1 MMRRKCKLQPL
12 TKTILKESIEL
23 KPGYRPPSPETLK
36 NRDVFEEPTG
46 TVFTACLGSKTLLS
60 ANPQRILEYL
70 CQPVG
75 YADSLA
81 ESSGVTHGGA
91 TELQN

>member
-1 MMRRKCKLQPL
+1 MLMMRRKCKFQPL

-46 TVFTACLGSKTLLS
+46 KYSRRVSGEGGLCRGGRLALS
-60 ANPQRILEYL
+60 
-70 CQPVG
+70 
-75 YADSLA
+75 
-81 ESSGVTHGGA
+81 
-91 TELQN
+91 